1 MAPKM
6 TKINQINS
14 ILKPK
19 FKKQSEQ
26 EKNPIQNEQKYLKT
40 PKRSEIYQPKMAPKM
55 TEKMIKINQINS
67 ILKPKLK
74 NSQNNF

>member
-1 MAPKM
+1 M

-40 PKRSEIYQPKMAPKM
+40 PKRSEIHQPKMAPKM
-55 TEKMIKINQINS
+55 TEKMIKIYQINS

-74 NSQNNF
+74 NNQNNL